1 MNKSTNIN
9 NLNNYKSE
17 DFDWKLVQ
25 SEMKNKLGVDIYE
38 SWLKKITFV
47 DEFNNYLLL
56 SVPTRFIRDWI
67 TSRYLDQILQIIRLY
82 KKDIIR
88 IEFKIDD
95 KNTNQNL
102 ENTNVNEN
110 TPEILQIIRLYK
122 KDIIRIEFKI
132 DDKNTNQN
140 LENTNVNE
148 NTPDRNEN
156 ISFIKDSYL
165 QYNRI
170 DPNKRFDNFITGTSN
185 KLAYEAS
192 LKVSENISHYNPL
205 YIYGGVGMGKTHLL
219 NSIGIELKK
228 NNKVM
233 FISAERFMYQFVK
246 SIKAND
252 MVKFK
257 EYFRNTDILL
267 IDDIQFISG
276 KEAMQEE
283 FFHTFNALLDKGSQ
297 IIVSADRAPN
307 KLSRIQDRI
316 KSRFSGG
323 LVVDIQKPDLE
334 LRKKIVEKKTEEL
347 NNLYADQLH
356 VSKEIQDFI
365 STEITASVRELVG
378 SINRVVSFS
387 RIYNK
392 VPNLAET
399 KVVLKD
405 LLNLAENK
413 VTIDLI
419 QTTVCKFFKISKNE
433 MLSSRRSRYL
443 VRPRQTA
450 IYLTKILT
458 SKSLPEIGREF
469 SNRDHTTII
478 HSVKTIEK
486 IKEKDP
492 EMVDNI
498 NKLKNQI
505 LYNNKDNEI

>member
-1 MNKSTNIN
+1 MNNSNIN
-9 NLNNYKSE
+9 KNLESLNTSS
-17 DFDWKLVQ
+17 FDWGAIQ
-25 SEMKNKLGVDIYE
+25 NQMKNKLGVEVYE
-38 SWLKKITFV
+38 SWLKKINFEE
-47 DEFNNYLLL
+47 EFNNYILLT
-56 SVPTRFIRDWI
+56 VPTRFIRDWI
-67 TSRYLDQILQIIRLY
+67 TSRYLDQILQIIRGY

-88 IEFKIDD
+88 VEFKIADLKTTKVD
-95 KNTNQNL
+95 TKEDVIINSNNEKN
-102 ENTNVNEN
+102 V
-110 TPEILQIIRLYK
+110 
-122 KDIIRIEFKI
+122 
-132 DDKNTNQN
+132 
-140 LENTNVNE
+140 
-148 NTPDRNEN
+148 
-156 ISFIKDSYL
+156 SFIKDSYL

-170 DPNKRFDNFITGTSN
+170 DSNKRFDNFLTGSSN
-185 KLAYEAS
+185 KLAFEAS
-192 LKVSENISHYNPL
+192 IKVSENISHYNPL

-219 NSIGIELKK
+219 NAIGLELKN

-246 SIKAND
+246 SIKSNE

-267 IDDIQFISG
+267 IDDIQFMNG

-307 KLSRIQDRI
+307 KLSRIQERI

-323 LVVDIQKPDLE
+323 LVVDIQKPDYE
-334 LRKKIVEKKTEEL
+334 LRKNIVEQKTEEL
-347 NNLYADQLH
+347 NKLYTDQIGI
-356 VSKEIQDFI
+356 SKEIQDYI
-365 STEITASVRELVG
+365 SKEITTSIRELVG
-378 SINRVVSFS
+378 AINRIISFS

-392 VPNLAET
+392 APNMAET

-405 LLNLAENK
+405 LLNISENK

-419 QTTVCKFFKISKNE
+419 QTLVCRFFKISKNE

-486 IKEKDP
+486 LKEKDSV
-492 EMVDNI
+492 MVENI

-505 LYNNKDNEI
+505 LYNNKENEI

>member
-1 MNKSTNIN
+1 MNNSYKNKKLNANELDWNLIQNDLRN
-9 NLNNYKSE
+9 NLGK
-17 DFDWKLVQ
+17 
-25 SEMKNKLGVDIYE
+25 DIYE
-38 SWLKKITFV
+38 SWLKKISF
-47 DEFNNYLLL
+47 EEELNNYLIL

-67 TSRYLDQILQIIRLY
+67 TSRYLDQILQLIKNY
-82 KKDIIR
+82 KKDLIR
-88 IEFKIDD
+88 IEFKID
-95 KNTNQNL
+95 
-102 ENTNVNEN
+102 E
-110 TPEILQIIRLYK
+110 
-122 KDIIRIEFKI
+122 KI
-132 DDKNTNQN
+132 DNKEINIKEFNKK
-140 LENTNVNE
+140 ESV
-148 NTPDRNEN
+148 EN

-170 DPNKRFDNFITGTSN
+170 DPNKRFDNFIVGSSN

-219 NSIGIELKK
+219 NSIGFELKK

-246 SIKAND
+246 SIKSNE

-257 EYFRNTDILL
+257 EYFRNTDVLL
-267 IDDIQFISG
+267 IDDIQFMNG

-283 FFHTFNALLDKGSQ
+283 FFHTFNALLDRGSQ
-297 IIVSADRAPN
+297 IILSADRAPN
-307 KLSRIQDRI
+307 KLSRIQERI

-323 LVVDIQKPDLE
+323 LVVDIQKPDYD

-347 NNLYADQLH
+347 SSLYPDKLKI
-356 VSKEIQDFI
+356 SKEIQDFI
-365 STEITASVRELVG
+365 STEISTSIRELTG
-378 SINRVVSFS
+378 AINRIVSFS

-392 VPNLAET
+392 IPNLAET
-399 KVVLKD
+399 KIVLKD
-405 LLNLAENK
+405 LLNLSENK

-419 QTTVCKFFKISKNE
+419 QTLVCKYFKISKNE

-486 IKEKDP
+486 LKENDSS
-492 EMVDNI
+492 MVDSI

-505 LYNNKDNEI
+505 LYNNKENEI

>member
-1 MNKSTNIN
+1 MSKNNITQNLKDSTSSA
-9 NLNNYKSE
+9 LN
-17 DFDWKLVQ
+17 WALVQ
-25 SEMKNKLGVDIYE
+25 KDMKSKLGNDIYE
-38 SWLKKITFV
+38 SWLRKIDFI
-47 DEFNNYLLL
+47 EEMNNYILL
-56 SVPTRFIRDWI
+56 SVSTRFIRDWI
-67 TSRYLDQILQIIRLY
+67 TSRYLDQILQVIKNY
-82 KKDIIR
+82 KKDLTR
-88 IEFKIDD
+88 IEFKIVEKNSDNDD
-95 KNTNQNL
+95 RINFKPISSNQ
-102 ENTNVNEN
+102 
-110 TPEILQIIRLYK
+110 
-122 KDIIRIEFKI
+122 
-132 DDKNTNQN
+132 
-140 LENTNVNE
+140 
-148 NTPDRNEN
+148 N
-156 ISFIKDSYL
+156 ISFIKDTYL

-170 DPNKRFDNFITGTSN
+170 DPNKRFDNFITGHSN

-219 NSIGIELKK
+219 NSIGLSLKDK
-228 NNKVM
+228 NKVM

-246 SIKAND
+246 SIKSND

-267 IDDIQFISG
+267 IDDIQFMNG

-297 IIVSADRAPN
+297 VIISADRAPN

-316 KSRFSGG
+316 KSRFAGG
-323 LVVDIQKPDLE
+323 LVVDIQKPDHE
-334 LRKKIVEKKTEEL
+334 LRSRVVKQKTEEL
-347 NNLYADQLH
+347 NIFYSYQINL
-356 VSKEIQDFI
+356 SEEIQKFI
-365 STEITASVRELVG
+365 STEITTSIRELVG
-378 SINRVVSFS
+378 AINRVVSFS

-392 VPNLAET
+392 TPNLSEV
-399 KVVLKD
+399 KVILKD
-405 LLNLAENK
+405 LLNIGDNK

-419 QTTVCKFFKISKNE
+419 QSTVCKFFKISKNE

-486 IKEKDP
+486 LKEKDL
-492 EMVDNI
+492 EMNNNI
-498 NKLKNQI
+498 NNLKNQI
-505 LYNNKDNEI
+505 LYTKENEI

>member
-1 MNKSTNIN
+1 MNNSNIN
-9 NLNNYKSE
+9 KNFNNPKSE
-17 DFDWKLVQ
+17 SLDWKLIQ
-25 SEMKNKLGVDIYE
+25 DQMKNKLGLDIYE
-38 SWLKKITFV
+38 SWLKKINF
-47 DEFNNYLLL
+47 EEEINNYVLL

-67 TSRYLDQILQIIRLY
+67 TSRYLDQILNIIRIF

-88 IEFKIDD
+88 IEFKIVEQ
-95 KNTNQNL
+95 KIKS
-102 ENTNVNEN
+102 NEN
-110 TPEILQIIRLYK
+110 E
-122 KDIIRIEFKI
+122 DNF
-132 DDKNTNQN
+132 NH
-140 LENTNVNE
+140 LETSENV
-148 NTPDRNEN
+148 
-156 ISFIKDSYL
+156 SFIKDSYL

-170 DPNKRFDNFITGTSN
+170 DPNKKFVNFIIGPSN

-192 LKVSENISHYNPL
+192 IKVSENISHYNPL

-219 NSIGIELKK
+219 NSISYELKK

-246 SIKAND
+246 SIKSND

-267 IDDIQFISG
+267 IDDIQFMNG

-297 IIVSADRAPN
+297 IIISADRAPN
-307 KLSRIQDRI
+307 KLSRIQERI

-323 LVVDIQKPDLE
+323 LVVDIQKPDYE
-334 LRKKIVEKKTEEL
+334 LRKKIVEKKIQEL
-347 NNLYADQLH
+347 NNLQIDQIRI
-356 VSKEIQDFI
+356 SQEIKDFI
-365 STEITASVRELVG
+365 SSEITASIRELVG
-378 SINRVVSFS
+378 AINRIVSFA
-387 RIYNK
+387 RIYSK
-392 VPNLAET
+392 MPNLAET

-405 LLNLAENK
+405 LLNLNENK

-419 QTTVCKFFKISKNE
+419 QTIVCKFFKISKNE

-486 IKEKDP
+486 LKEKDP
-492 EMVDNI
+492 DVVDNI

-505 LYNNKDNEI
+505 LYNNKENEI

>member
-1 MNKSTNIN
+1 MNNSFKNKNLNSN
-9 NLNNYKSE
+9 NL
-17 DFDWKLVQ
+17 DWTLIQ
-25 SEMKNKLGVDIYE
+25 SEMKTKLGTDIYE
-38 SWLKKITFV
+38 SWLKKIEFV
-47 DEFNNYLLL
+47 EEFSNYILL

-67 TSRYLDQILQIIRLY
+67 TSRYLDQILQSIRTY
-82 KKDIIR
+82 KKEIVR
-88 IEFKIDD
+88 IEFKIIE
-95 KNTNQNL
+95 KKEEINPKEIGINQL
-102 ENTNVNEN
+102 EE
-110 TPEILQIIRLYK
+110 R
-122 KDIIRIEFKI
+122 
-132 DDKNTNQN
+132 
-140 LENTNVNE
+140 
-148 NTPDRNEN
+148 EN

-170 DPNKRFDNFITGTSN
+170 DPNKRFDNFITGSSN

-192 LKVSENISHYNPL
+192 LKVCENISNYNPL
-205 YIYGGVGMGKTHLL
+205 YVYGGVGMGKTHLL
-219 NSIGIELKK
+219 NSIGLELKK
-228 NNKVM
+228 ENKVM

-267 IDDIQFISG
+267 IDDIQFMNG

-307 KLSRIQDRI
+307 KLSRIQERI

-323 LVVDIQKPDLE
+323 LVVDIQKPDQD
-334 LRKKIVEKKTEEL
+334 LRRKIVEQKTEEL
-347 NNLYADQLH
+347 NKLYSDQIKI
-356 VSKEIQDFI
+356 SREIQDYI
-365 STEITASVRELVG
+365 SSEITTSIRELVG
-378 SINRVVSFS
+378 AINRIVSFS

-392 VPNLAET
+392 APSLAET

-405 LLNLAENK
+405 LLNLSENK

-419 QTTVCKFFKISKNE
+419 QTLVCKFFKISKNE

-486 IKEKDP
+486 LKEKDP
-492 EMVDNI
+492 EMTNNI
-498 NKLKNQI
+498 NNLKNQI
-505 LYNNKDNEI
+505 LYNKENEI

>member
-1 MNKSTNIN
+1 MNNNITNK
-9 NLNNYKSE
+9 NLKNLKSE
-17 DFDWKLVQ
+17 KLDWQLIQ
-25 SEMKNKLGVDIYE
+25 DEMKNKLGLEIYE
-38 SWLKKITFV
+38 SWLKKINFV
-47 DEFNNYLLL
+47 EEFNNYILL
-56 SVPTRFIRDWI
+56 STPTRFIRDWI
-67 TSRYLDQILQIIRLY
+67 TSRYLDQILQTVKNY
-82 KKDIIR
+82 KKQIIR
-88 IEFKIDD
+88 IEFKIAEQDI
-95 KNTNQNL
+95 KNSQ
-102 ENTNVNEN
+102 NEN
-110 TPEILQIIRLYK
+110 N
-122 KDIIRIEFKI
+122 FKLI
-132 DDKNTNQN
+132 DDNNK
-140 LENTNVNE
+140 
-148 NTPDRNEN
+148 N
-156 ISFIKDSYL
+156 ISFIKDSFL

-170 DPNKRFDNFITGTSN
+170 DPNKRFENFITGSSN

-192 LKVSENISHYNPL
+192 LKVSENHSNYNPL

-219 NSIGIELKK
+219 NSIGLELKK
-228 NNKVM
+228 INKVM

-257 EYFRNTDILL
+257 EYFRNTDVLL
-267 IDDIQFISG
+267 IDDIQFMNG

-283 FFHTFNALLDKGSQ
+283 FFHTFNALLDKGSK

-307 KLSRIQDRI
+307 KLSRIQERI

-323 LVVDIQKPDLE
+323 LVVDIQKPDYG
-334 LRKKIVEKKTEEL
+334 LRKKIIEKKIEEL
-347 NNLYADQLH
+347 NSLH
-356 VSKEIQDFI
+356 SNEINISKDIQDFI
-365 STEITASVRELVG
+365 SNEITTSVREIVG
-378 SINRVVSFS
+378 AINRVISFS

-392 VPNLAET
+392 IPNLSET

-405 LLNLAENK
+405 LLNIGENK

-419 QTTVCKFFKISKNE
+419 QTIVCKYFKISKNE

-486 IKEKDP
+486 LRDKDP

-505 LYNNKDNEI
+505 LYNNKENEI

>member
-1 MNKSTNIN
+1 MNKSTNTKNIN
-9 NLNNYKSE
+9 NFKSE
-17 DFDWKLVQ
+17 NFDWKLVQ
-25 SEMKNKLGVDIYE
+25 VEMKNKLGLDVYE
-38 SWLKKITFV
+38 SWLKKIVFV

-67 TSRYLDQILQIIRLY
+67 TSRYLDQILQIIKSY

-88 IEFKIDD
+88 IEFKIADL
-95 KNTNQNL
+95 KLNL
-102 ENTNVNEN
+102 EDGKAKIIENFDNKKNV
-110 TPEILQIIRLYK
+110 
-122 KDIIRIEFKI
+122 
-132 DDKNTNQN
+132 
-140 LENTNVNE
+140 
-148 NTPDRNEN
+148 
-156 ISFIKDSYL
+156 SFIKDSYL

-170 DPNKRFDNFITGTSN
+170 DPNKRFDNFLTGSSN

-192 LKVSENISHYNPL
+192 IKVSQSISHYNPF

-219 NSIGIELKK
+219 NAIGLELKK

-246 SIKAND
+246 SIKTND

-267 IDDIQFISG
+267 IDDIQFMNG

-307 KLSRIQDRI
+307 KLSRIQERI

-323 LVVDIQKPDLE
+323 LVVDIQKPDYE
-334 LRKKIVEKKTEEL
+334 LRKKIVDQKTEEL
-347 NNLYADQLH
+347 NKIYFDQIKI
-356 VSKEIQDFI
+356 SKEIQDYI
-365 STEITASVRELVG
+365 STEITVSIRELVG
-378 SINRVVSFS
+378 AINRIVSFS

-392 VPNLAET
+392 TPNLAET
-399 KVVLKD
+399 KIVLKD
-405 LLNLAENK
+405 LLNLSENK

-419 QTTVCKFFKISKNE
+419 QTLVCKFFKISKNE

-486 IKEKDP
+486 LKENNP

-505 LYNNKDNEI
+505 LYNTKDNEI

>member
-1 MNKSTNIN
+1 MNNQTNKENIN
-9 NLNNYKSE
+9 NLRSE
-17 DFDWKLVQ
+17 NFSWKLVQ
-25 SEMKNKLGVDIYE
+25 TEMKNKLGIDVFD

-47 DEFNNYLLL
+47 DEFSNYLLL

-67 TSRYLDQILQIIRLY
+67 TSRYLDQILQIIKVY

-88 IEFKIDD
+88 IEFRITHQELNKI
-95 KNTNQNL
+95 
-102 ENTNVNEN
+102 EEVNE
-110 TPEILQIIRLYK
+110 
-122 KDIIRIEFKI
+122 
-132 DDKNTNQN
+132 KNS
-140 LENTNVNE
+140 VI
-148 NTPDRNEN
+148 NEN
-156 ISFIKDSYL
+156 ISFIKDSHL

-170 DPNKRFDNFITGTSN
+170 DPNKRFDNFITGSSN

-219 NSIGIELKK
+219 NSIGLDLKK
-228 NNKVM
+228 DNKVM

-246 SIKAND
+246 SIKSND

-297 IIVSADRAPN
+297 IVVSADRPPN
-307 KLSRIQDRI
+307 KLLRIQERI
-316 KSRFSGG
+316 KSRFAGG
-323 LVVDIQKPDLE
+323 LVVDIQKPDYE
-334 LRKKIVEKKTEEL
+334 LRKKIVLRKTEEL
-347 NNLYADQLH
+347 NNLYVDQLQ

-365 STEITASVRELVG
+365 SIEITASVRELVG
-378 SINRVVSFS
+378 AINRVVSFS

-419 QTTVCKFFKISKNE
+419 QTIVCKFFKISKNE

-492 EMVDNI
+492 EMVNNI

-505 LYNNKDNEI
+505 LYNNKENEI

>member
-1 MNKSTNIN
+1 MNNSTTNKNIETQN
-9 NLNNYKSE
+9 QTNL
-17 DFDWKLVQ
+17 DWNLIQ
-25 SEMKNKLGVDIYE
+25 SQMKNKLGIEIFE
-38 SWLKKITFV
+38 SWLKKINFV
-47 DEFNNYLLL
+47 EEFNNYILLT
-56 SVPTRFIRDWI
+56 VPTRFIRDWI
-67 TSRYLDQILQIIRLY
+67 TSRYLDQILQIIRSH

-88 IEFKIDD
+88 IEFKIADLKTSNED
-95 KNTNQNL
+95 NKKEIVIDSNDEKN
-102 ENTNVNEN
+102 V
-110 TPEILQIIRLYK
+110 
-122 KDIIRIEFKI
+122 
-132 DDKNTNQN
+132 
-140 LENTNVNE
+140 
-148 NTPDRNEN
+148 
-156 ISFIKDSYL
+156 SFIKDSYL

-170 DPNKRFDNFITGTSN
+170 DPNKRFDNFLTGSSN

-192 LKVSENISHYNPL
+192 IKVSENISHYNPL

-219 NSIGIELKK
+219 NSIGLELKK

-267 IDDIQFISG
+267 IDDIQFMNG

-307 KLSRIQDRI
+307 KLSRIQERI

-323 LVVDIQKPDLE
+323 LVVDIQKPDYE
-334 LRKKIVEKKTEEL
+334 LRKKIVEQKTEEL
-347 NNLYADQLH
+347 NKLYSDQISI
-356 VSKEIQDFI
+356 SKEIQDYI
-365 STEITASVRELVG
+365 STEITTSIRELVG
-378 SINRVVSFS
+378 AINRIVSFS

-392 VPNLAET
+392 APNLAET

-405 LLNLAENK
+405 LLNISENK

-419 QTTVCKFFKISKNE
+419 QTLVCRFFKISKNE

-486 IKEKDP
+486 LKEKDP
-492 EMVDNI
+492 EMVENI

-505 LYNNKDNEI
+505 LYNNKENEI